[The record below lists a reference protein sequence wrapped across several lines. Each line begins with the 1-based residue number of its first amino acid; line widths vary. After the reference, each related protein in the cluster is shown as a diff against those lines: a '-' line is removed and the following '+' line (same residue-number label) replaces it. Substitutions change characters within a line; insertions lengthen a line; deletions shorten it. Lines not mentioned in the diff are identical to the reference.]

1 MTSTWSGSIPLLLE
15 TGGEAISGGYF
26 SASAVLD
33 VPSGATLTLAPGT
46 IVKGQGPGARG
57 GSISVEGS
65 LVARGTSGSPI
76 TFTSIND
83 NSVGGSTGSGSP
95 AAGDWAGIQA
105 TGSGSIDL
113 EHANISYTSTGVN
126 AQTTGSALLWTVS
139 IFDSSKAI
147 SDVQGDVSFRGQL
160 GNDASGI
167 SSCDWG
173 TAGCSVDA
181 AYSYWGSPNGPPLG
195 GQGGFVCGAVTTS
208 PYLTSPGGS
217 STTPSGSA
225 FGFGNCDGSQ
235 TPDTQLG
242 SSAARF
248 DQGIARLNGICGN
261 DPSQCQDIQNQ
272 INTAQNCLGAANQ
285 LAQANFPIPVDTSG
299 AAQAAGGQ
307 FVDKGSQYLAS
318 SSSRVVSDIGH
329 VTGFAGQ
336 ILGVASTI
344 IGLAQAYNQC
354 DPG

>member
-1 MTSTWSGSIPLLLE
+1 M
-15 TGGEAISGGYF
+15 
-26 SASAVLD
+26 V
-33 VPSGATLTLAPGT
+33 
-46 IVKGQGPGARG
+46 
-57 GSISVEGS
+57 SV
-65 LVARGTSGSPI
+65 T
-76 TFTSIND
+76 
-83 NSVGGSTGSGSP
+83 
-95 AAGDWAGIQA
+95 A
-105 TGSGSIDL
+105 TG
-113 EHANISYTSTGVN
+113 
-126 AQTTGSALLWTVS
+126 
-139 IFDSSKAI
+139 
-147 SDVQGDVSFRGQL
+147 R
-160 GNDASGI
+160 DA
-167 SSCDWG
+167 
-173 TAGCSVDA
+173 
-181 AYSYWGSPNGPPLG
+181 
-195 GQGGFVCGAVTTS
+195 
-208 PYLTSPGGS
+208 
-217 STTPSGSA
+217 
-225 FGFGNCDGSQ
+225 
-235 TPDTQLG
+235 DTQLG

>member
-1 MTSTWSGSIPLLLE
+1 M
-15 TGGEAISGGYF
+15 
-26 SASAVLD
+26 
-33 VPSGATLTLAPGT
+33 
-46 IVKGQGPGARG
+46 
-57 GSISVEGS
+57 
-65 LVARGTSGSPI
+65 ARGTSGSPI

-95 AAGDWAGIQA
+95 AASDWAGIQA

-113 EHANISYTSTGVN
+113 EHANISYTGTGVN
-126 AQTTGSALLWTVS
+126 AQTTGSALLSTVS

-235 TPDTQLG
+235 TPTRSLAPPRLALTRASPGSTASAATTPANAKTSKTRSTPPRTASGPPTSSRRPTSRSQSTQAAPPKPPAG
-242 SSAARF
+242 SSSIRE
-248 DQGIARLNGICGN
+248 
-261 DPSQCQDIQNQ
+261 
-272 INTAQNCLGAANQ
+272 
-285 LAQANFPIPVDTSG
+285 
-299 AAQAAGGQ
+299 
-307 FVDKGSQYLAS
+307 
-318 SSSRVVSDIGH
+318 
-329 VTGFAGQ
+329 
-336 ILGVASTI
+336 ASTWPAHRRGWSAI
-344 IGLAQAYNQC
+344 SATSPGSPDRFSGSPARSSGLHRLTTSATPANELGTTAVGHDHRSGPERSTC
-354 DPG
+354 RRE